1 MGNNYSTILTLS
13 GLKVSKAYQ
22 LLKIRWVINFFGWN
36 IKSYQRSQICLK
48 FRLTLN
54 SRTHVAIFLSYFNFI
69 VVLNTVMNKVLVQTL
84 SNHGGAPVK
93 MLRSSKIH
101 KNATF
106 QLWEEHRYVF
116 KVQHTNYERS
126 DCRSKAAQIFH
137 QWTWV
142 TLALPRAALPSTTL
156 DKICKNWRQKCA
168 KIYSKNCFHQQ
179 ITQYNTFWDNF
190 TAFSAWSMV

>member
-1 MGNNYSTILTLS
+1 MSH
-13 GLKVSKAYQ
+13 
-22 LLKIRWVINFFGWN
+22 F
-36 IKSYQRSQICLK
+36 
-48 FRLTLN
+48 
-54 SRTHVAIFLSYFNFI
+54 FLSYFHFI

-126 DCRSKAAQIFH
+126 DCRTKAKLPKYSISERELRWLCPELPFPQQPLTKYAKTGAKNVLKYTAKTASTSKLPNTIHFGIISQPSAPEA
-137 QWTWV
+137 WCKV
-142 TLALPRAALPSTTL
+142 TSVFNHLPFEY
-156 DKICKNWRQKCA
+156 I
-168 KIYSKNCFHQQ
+168 
-179 ITQYNTFWDNF
+179 
-190 TAFSAWSMV
+190 

>member
-22 LLKIRWVINFFGWN
+22 LLKIRWVMNLFGWN
-36 IKSYQRSQICLK
+36 IKSYQRSLDTEQHMSH
-48 FRLTLN
+48 F
-54 SRTHVAIFLSYFNFI
+54 FLSHFHFI

-84 SNHGGAPVK
+84 SDHGGAPVK

-101 KNATF
+101 KKNETF

-126 DCRSKAAQIFH
+126 DCRTKAAQIFH

>member
-48 FRLTLN
+48 FRSTLN
-54 SRTHVAIFLSYFNFI
+54 RRTHVALFLSYFHFI

-84 SNHGGAPVK
+84 SDHGGAPVK
-93 MLRSSKIH
+93 TLRSSKIH